1 HEFQFRKHNE
11 SWIRIIWRDLI
22 TETEVFDRSVKLCRV
37 KGSNLDPKKLWYVLT
52 ESLCGIRPNAF
63 AKSEISCQFP
73 NEIWSVPPAG
83 LKPAKNGCLFNT
95 RQPGNSY
102 VVSSFGLCAG
112 LLRQREFPAH
122 GFVRSQNII
131 PVVNAV
137 NGMALN
143 FEIAD
148 SLGGKYLMEVMSKCQ
163 SRIAELDHEIRELER
178 SIDAEKAKVS
188 ETISEVVNLVMD
200 AHGVKKGVTDLL
212 LPTTY

>member
-1 HEFQFRKHNE
+1 M
-11 SWIRIIWRDLI
+11 
-22 TETEVFDRSVKLCRV
+22 ETEVFDRSVKLCRV

-63 AKSEISCQFP
+63 AKSEISRQFP

-83 LKPAKNGCLFNT
+83 LKPAKNGCSFNT
-95 RQPGNSY
+95 RQSGNSY
-102 VVSSFGLCAG
+102 VVSSFGICAG

-178 SIDAEKAKVS
+178 SNSYLNSFMPCYPPLAASSPSSSLNNECYKDS
-188 ETISEVVNLVMD
+188 RDISSFSSPCSTS
-200 AHGVKKGVTDLL
+200 GPYSISG
-212 LPTTY
+212 P

>member
-1 HEFQFRKHNE
+1 MLLQ
-11 SWIRIIWRDLI
+11 
-22 TETEVFDRSVKLCRV
+22 RV
-37 KGSNLDPKKLWYVLT
+37 KYLVNSPMKYGLFRQQASSLPKMAVYST
-52 ESLCGIRPNAF
+52 
-63 AKSEISCQFP
+63 
-73 NEIWSVPPAG
+73 
-83 LKPAKNGCLFNT
+83 
-95 RQPGNSY
+95 PGNQATP

-178 SIDAEKAKVS
+178 SHSYLNSFMPCYPPLAASSPSSLNNECYRDS
-188 ETISEVVNLVMD
+188 RDISSFSSPCSTS
-200 AHGVKKGVTDLL
+200 GPYSISG
-212 LPTTY
+212 P